1 MIVVI
6 SAQQGQLN
14 SPVEG
19 RFGRSPWLVRVNTES
34 DEWEAFPNPGAGQSG
49 GAGVAAAQ
57 FAIDQ
62 KANTVISGDFGP
74 NAANAFR
81 AAIIE
86 MQLFTA
92 EAVTVKDAVELSL
105 QGKLQVMK

>member
-34 DEWEAFPNPGAGQSG
+34 DEWEAFPNPGAGQS
-49 GAGVAAAQ
+49 AAEQWCAC
-57 FAIDQ
+57 FCSCI
-62 KANTVISGDFGP
+62 NTG
-74 NAANAFR
+74 
-81 AAIIE
+81 
-86 MQLFTA
+86 
-92 EAVTVKDAVELSL
+92 
-105 QGKLQVMK
+105 